1 VAHNYDFYFQNNES
15 TNIAGVM
22 ERYDKTFEVP
32 QENFTSIEMSW
43 ANDHELIPGPLRE
56 MTFNKKRGNP
66 V

>member
-1 VAHNYDFYFQNNES
+1 
-15 TNIAGVM
+15 M